1 MINFLHLKNQ
11 FDSFD
16 GIKIVSFINQERSI
30 LVLFD
35 FDAKVAINGANFLID
50 HQIHLEI
57 PINYPN
63 ELPIVFES
71 GEKKIKNFPHINPDN
86 KGTFCL
92 GTELDIRR
100 KMRPDYSLS
109 KYISIIA
116 EFLGTYEYYN
126 KYKVFPY
133 GDRTHG
139 NLGILETYKEI
150 FNVTTNQQVLN
161 LMEVDKLKNKFRNK
175 KCPCNSGLKIK
186 NCHWSTLDT
195 ILSDPLEHAQ
205 MRKDYILLKGR

>member
-71 GEKKIKNFPHINPDN
+71 GEKKN
-86 KGTFCL
+86 
-92 GTELDIRR
+92 
-100 KMRPDYSLS
+100 
-109 KYISIIA
+109 
-116 EFLGTYEYYN
+116 
-126 KYKVFPY
+126 
-133 GDRTHG
+133 
-139 NLGILETYKEI
+139 
-150 FNVTTNQQVLN
+150 
-161 LMEVDKLKNKFRNK
+161 
-175 KCPCNSGLKIK
+175 
-186 NCHWSTLDT
+186 
-195 ILSDPLEHAQ
+195 
-205 MRKDYILLKGR
+205 